1 VTPTLEALC
10 RRWMACEDFVWE
22 RGMITA
28 SGWIVVSVGLD
39 DLVLTRNGYD
49 VRHETQESLS
59 GAEIPDLSHAGTAGW
74 LLEQM
79 RLAVRDPEAR
89 PWNMD
94 GHDGYQWVVWDDQH
108 ELEIGAGSSELEASI
123 SALERCSGSES

>member
-1 VTPTLEALC
+1 MTPTLEALC

-39 DLVLTRNGYD
+39 DLVLTRDGYD

-74 LLEQM
+74 LLE
-79 RLAVRDPEAR
+79 
-89 PWNMD
+89 
-94 GHDGYQWVVWDDQH
+94 
-108 ELEIGAGSSELEASI
+108 IGVGSSELEASI
-123 SALERCSGSES
+123 SALERCSGRGR